1 MSDWIR
7 HGDFAMG
14 MMEPISKHQ
23 NGSDAD
29 TEPDEPHLP
38 SDASRQRLPVPTF
51 DEAGLA
57 LDLAESGE
65 LTSQADRRN
74 TFRKFAAGCRGIKH
88 AARGDSSFFVH
99 GYRGTLIAI
108 TAALLQIDQWGWCLL
123 VISASIVLIA
133 ELTNSAVDTLA
144 RAIGDPDEPRLN
156 MAREMA
162 AGGVLVAAFGTGT
175 ITVIVLGYKLGQL
188 LAWWP

>member
-1 MSDWIR
+1 
-7 HGDFAMG
+7 
-14 MMEPISKHQ
+14 MMESKLPGRPDPS
-23 NGSDAD
+23 NN
-29 TEPDEPHLP
+29 PDESL
-38 SDASRQRLPVPTF
+38 SASTRQRLPVPNY

-57 LDLAESGE
+57 LDLAQSGE
-65 LTSQADRRN
+65 PTSRADRRN

-99 GYRGTLIAI
+99 AYRGTLIAI

-123 VISASIVLIA
+123 VVCASFVLIS

-144 RAIGDPDEPRLN
+144 RAIGDPEEPRLS

-162 AGGVLVAAFGTGT
+162 AGGVLVAAFGTGAV
-175 ITVIVLGYKLGQL
+175 TVIVLGSKLGKL
-188 LAWWP
+188 LGWWP

>member
-1 MSDWIR
+1 LAIS
-7 HGDFAMG
+7 
-14 MMEPISKHQ
+14 MMEPKPSGRPGPSTGPEEPK
-23 NGSDAD
+23 AD
-29 TEPDEPHLP
+29 PP
-38 SDASRQRLPVPTF
+38 RQRLPVPNY

-57 LDLAESGE
+57 LDLAGADEP
-65 LTSQADRRN
+65 TSRADRRN

-108 TAALLQIDQWGWCLL
+108 TAALLQIDRWGWCLL
-123 VISASIVLIA
+123 VICASFVLIS
-133 ELTNSAVDTLA
+133 ELAHSAVDTLA
-144 RAIGDPDEPRLN
+144 RAIGDPEEPRLK

-175 ITVIVLGYKLGQL
+175 VTVIVLGSKLGQHFG
-188 LAWWP
+188 WWP

>member
-1 MSDWIR
+1 
-7 HGDFAMG
+7 
-14 MMEPISKHQ
+14 MEPKL
-23 NGSDAD
+23 SDHSGPTPEAD
-29 TEPDEPHLP
+29 ESSPE
-38 SDASRQRLPVPTF
+38 SVRRRIPVPEY

-57 LDLAESGE
+57 LDLAEGGGPS
-65 LTSQADRRN
+65 SMADRRN

-123 VISASIVLIA
+123 VICASFVLIS

-144 RAIGDPDEPRLN
+144 RAIGDPEEPRLN

-175 ITVIVLGYKLGQL
+175 VTVIVLGSKLGKQL
-188 LAWWP
+188 GWWP

>member
-1 MSDWIR
+1 MMESNFPARTGPAAGPDDPRPDAIR
-7 HGDFAMG
+7 H
-14 MMEPISKHQ
+14 
-23 NGSDAD
+23 
-29 TEPDEPHLP
+29 
-38 SDASRQRLPVPTF
+38 RLPVPNY

-57 LDLAESGE
+57 LDLAESGMPA
-65 LTSQADRRN
+65 SMADRRN

-108 TAALLQIDQWGWCLL
+108 TATLLQIDQWGWCLL
-123 VISASIVLIA
+123 VVSASFVMIS

-144 RAIGDPDEPRLN
+144 RAIGDPEEPRLN

-175 ITVIVLGYKLGQL
+175 VTVIVLGSKLGKL
-188 LAWWP
+188 LGWWP